1 MEILEKGKPYLV
13 LVSNVRRKDSRPSYT
28 KNNETWYNFLLD
40 IELKDGKT
48 TTVEY
53 TSRRDVCEVFEPK
66 VWQYIMCIN
75 PSEKGCLVEPYDP
88 EGATTKPECRPTLK
102 DVYNDIKDQR
112 VEQSAYSVKVGGE
125 SAVFCF
131 AWAKDL
137 MVAEIAKRPEGSV
150 VTDEDVEKVARWADI
165 LNEQLTNRIKF

>member
-1 MEILEKGKPYLV
+1 MEILQKGKPYLV
-13 LVSNVRRKDSRPSYT
+13 LVSNVRRKDSRPTYT

-40 IELKDGKT
+40 IELKDGQT

-53 TSRRDVCEVFEPK
+53 TSRRDVCEVFEPN
-66 VWQYIMCIN
+66 VWQYIICIN

-88 EGATTKPECRPTLK
+88 EGATEKPECRPTFK
-102 DVYNDIKDQR
+102 EVYNDVVGQR
-112 VEQSAYSVKVGGE
+112 KEPSTYSVKVGGE

-137 MVAEIAKRPEGSV
+137 MVAEIARRPEGSK
-150 VTDEDVEKVARWADI
+150 VTDEDLQSVARWADI
-165 LNEQLTNRIKF
+165 LNVQLTSRINF